1 MKKCTNSGLHWCLL
15 IVVLCCFAC
24 HGRGKSTVKP
34 PEKPKEKDIVEQPEA
49 LNVSIGRNLQ
59 SALEFILAS
68 GGVLNDSIDL
78 AKDSLVNNIYQKR
91 NYEPVWCSQEKWL
104 PLSDSLFEF
113 IGHAKEYGL
122 FPADYHYR
130 IIKNIRTQTTEDSLG
145 QKDAALWSRGE
156 LLLTDAFF
164 SMCYDLRKGR
174 LPNDSVTLRK
184 DTMTTRSYLSL
195 FDSLQQAGDVA
206 GLMHTLEP
214 KHAAYDSL
222 KSGLKRLLRSME
234 PLRRYTYIS
243 YPVHISAEYYNN
255 LRQRLFEEGLIA
267 SPRVN
272 MDTTAFRIAISRYQ
286 KLKGLTETGKLNAN
300 TASSLN
306 NTNWE
311 KFKRIAITLDRYKLL
326 PDSMPATYIWVN
338 IPSYKMRIVDSGTVI
353 MESSVIVGQPK
364 TRTPLLTSNV
374 VNFITYPQWT
384 VPWNIIFSEMMP
396 KILVS
401 TDYLRKQNL
410 MVVDKNDS
418 VMNPDSLNWRKYSK
432 DNFPFLIK
440 QRQGDDN
447 SLGVLKF
454 NFANK
459 YMVYLH
465 DTNARWLFSK
475 ENRALSHGCVRIK
488 EFMKLADFLVRNDS
502 LRFPPDTLRSW
513 ISRREKHVVSGF
525 PKVPIFIRYFTCEA
539 KNGSIKFYDDVY
551 GEDRV
556 LSQRYFDNKPL

>member
-1 MKKCTNSGLHWCLL
+1 MKKCINSGLLWCLL
-15 IVVLCCFAC
+15 IVAISCLAC
-24 HGRGKSTVKP
+24 HGREKPAVKP
-34 PEKPKEKDIVEQPEA
+34 PERPKEKDIVEQPEA
-49 LNVSIGRNLQ
+49 LNIRIGRNIQ
-59 SALEFILAS
+59 SALEFIVVS

-78 AKDSLVNNIYQKR
+78 AKDSLVNDIYKKR

-130 IIKNIRTQTTEDSLG
+130 ILKNIRIQTIVDTLG

-164 SMCYDLRKGR
+164 RMCYDLRKGR
-174 LPNDSVTLRK
+174 LPYDSVTLRK
-184 DTMTTRSYLSL
+184 DTMSVRSYLNL
-195 FDSLQQAGDVA
+195 FDTLQQAGDVA
-206 GLMHTLEP
+206 GLMHALEP
-214 KHAAYDSL
+214 KHAGYDSL
-222 KSGLKRLLRSME
+222 KSGLKTLLRSME
-234 PLRRYTYIS
+234 PLRRYTYIPYPS
-243 YPVHISAEYYNN
+243 YNSAEYYNN
-255 LRQRLFEEGLIA
+255 LKQRLFEEGLIA
-267 SPRVN
+267 SVKEKT
-272 MDTTAFRIAISRYQ
+272 DTTVIKTAISRYQ
-286 KLKGLTETGKLNAN
+286 KIKGLTATGKLNAS
-300 TASSLN
+300 TVSSLN

-326 PDSMPATYIWVN
+326 PDSMPVTYIWVN
-338 IPSYKMRIVDSGTVI
+338 IPAYNMRIVDSGTVA

-364 TRTPLLTSNV
+364 NRTPLLTSNV

-384 VPWNIIFSEMMP
+384 VPWSIIFNEMMP
-396 KILVS
+396 KILAS

-410 MVVDKNDS
+410 IVVDKNDS
-418 VMNPDSLNWRKYSK
+418 VMNPDSLNWRKFSK
-432 DNFPFLIK
+432 DNFPYLIK

-488 EFMKLADFLVRNDS
+488 EFMKLADFLVRNDT
-502 LRFPPDTLRSW
+502 LRFPADTLRSW

-539 KNGSIKFYDDVY
+539 KNGSIKFYNDVY
-551 GEDRV
+551 GEDRL
-556 LSQRYFDNKPL
+556 LSQRYFDDKPL